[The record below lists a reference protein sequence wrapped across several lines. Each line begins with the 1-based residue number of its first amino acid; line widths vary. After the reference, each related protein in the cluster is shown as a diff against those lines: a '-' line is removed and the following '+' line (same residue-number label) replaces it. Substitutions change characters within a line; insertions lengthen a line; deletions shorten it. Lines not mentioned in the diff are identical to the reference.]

1 MSEGIEQGEGL
12 GGAVQPAGD
21 APAAR
26 PRMPWPVRVVAA
38 LAWTYVVSVA
48 GLAAYLVVRS
58 CFDRHFAASV
68 DSFPHVFYMVVLLVL
83 VIVMLC
89 GVLQGRFRLF
99 SYPCILVAV
108 LEFFVGVVESK
119 AATCYYV
126 EGMALMV
133 GAVVLGV
140 VPVVLLMLPSSRKWQ
155 EERLG
160 HRTEGYS
167 CGCLLVFFLLI
178 LCMTPLTSYTT
189 SEERVHDSCFMAKIV
204 GALVCDNDAARK
216 RGGAEW
222 IDPATCSN
230 STQFVQ
236 ALLGGRVGAYK
247 YRQRETWIIA
257 VNPPDADNFPVVV
270 SANVDIAELLR
281 PGDAQRRVAL
291 KCSEDLGAPCLLHC
305 MGTAVV
311 ARKGGEVEGVRGK
324 TVTPASIFGSHVPR
338 PPSETY
344 FLTPTGRLDLVTAMG
359 RNEGSVPVKE

>member
-1 MSEGIEQGEGL
+1 MSECIEQGEVH
-12 GGAVQPAGD
+12 GGAAQPAGD
-21 APAAR
+21 GPAAR
-26 PRMPWPVRVVAA
+26 LRMPWPVRVVAA

-58 CFDRHFAASV
+58 CVDRHFAASV

-89 GVLQGRFRLF
+89 GVMQGRFRLF
-99 SYPCILVAV
+99 AYPCILVAV
-108 LEFFVGVVESK
+108 SEFFVGVMESMSL
-119 AATCYYV
+119 TCCV
-126 EGMALMV
+126 EGIALMV

-178 LCMTPLTSYTT
+178 LLMTHICSRPT
-189 SEERVHDSCFMAKIV
+189 SEEMAHDSWFMARIV
-204 GALVCDNDAARK
+204 RALVCDNDAARK

-236 ALLGGRVGAYK
+236 ALLGGHVGAYK
-247 YRQRETWIIA
+247 YMQRETWIIA
-257 VNPPDADNFPVVV
+257 VNPPDDDSFPVVI

-281 PGDAQRRVAL
+281 PGDEQRLVAL
-291 KCSEDLGAPCLLHC
+291 KCSEENGAPCLLHC
-305 MGTAVV
+305 MDSAVV
-311 ARKGGEVEGVRGK
+311 ARKGGEVDVGK
-324 TVTPASIFGSHVPR
+324 KAVTPAMIFGGHVPR

-344 FLTPTGRLDLVTAMG
+344 FLTPTGRLDLVT
-359 RNEGSVPVKE
+359 E

>member
-1 MSEGIEQGEGL
+1 MSECIEQGEVH
-12 GGAVQPAGD
+12 GGAAQPAGD
-21 APAAR
+21 GPAAR
-26 PRMPWPVRVVAA
+26 LRMPWPVRVVAA

-58 CFDRHFAASV
+58 CVDRHFAASV

-89 GVLQGRFRLF
+89 GVMQGRFRLF
-99 SYPCILVAV
+99 AYPCILVAV
-108 LEFFVGVVESK
+108 SEFFVGVMESMSL
-119 AATCYYV
+119 TCCV
-126 EGMALMV
+126 EGIALMV

-178 LCMTPLTSYTT
+178 LLMTHICSRPT
-189 SEERVHDSCFMAKIV
+189 SEEMAHDSWFMARIV
-204 GALVCDNDAARK
+204 RALVCDNDAARK

-236 ALLGGRVGAYK
+236 ALLGGHVGAYK
-247 YRQRETWIIA
+247 YMQRETWIIA
-257 VNPPDADNFPVVV
+257 VNPPDDDSFPVVI

-281 PGDAQRRVAL
+281 PGDEQRLVAL
-291 KCSEDLGAPCLLHC
+291 KCSEENGAPSLLHC
-305 MGTAVV
+305 MDSAVV
-311 ARKGGEVEGVRGK
+311 ARKGGEVDVGK
-324 TVTPASIFGSHVPR
+324 KAVTPAMIFGGHVPR

-344 FLTPTGRLDLVTAMG
+344 FLTPTGRLDLVT
-359 RNEGSVPVKE
+359 E

>member
-1 MSEGIEQGEGL
+1 MSEGIEQGEVL
-12 GGAVQPAGD
+12 GGAEPPAGD
-21 APAAR
+21 GQAVR
-26 PRMPWPVRVVAA
+26 LRMPWSVRVVAA
-38 LAWTYVVSVA
+38 LAWTYVVSVVA
-48 GLAAYLVVRS
+48 WAAYLFVRS
-58 CFDRHFAASV
+58 RFDRHFAASV

-89 GVLQGRFRLF
+89 GVMQGRFRLF
-99 SYPCILVAV
+99 AYPCILVAV
-108 LEFFVGVVESK
+108 SEFFVGVMESMSL
-119 AATCYYV
+119 TCCV
-126 EGMALMV
+126 EGIALMV

>member
-1 MSEGIEQGEGL
+1 MSEGIEQGEVL
-12 GGAVQPAGD
+12 GGAEPPAGD
-21 APAAR
+21 GQAVR
-26 PRMPWPVRVVAA
+26 LRMPWSVRVVAA
-38 LAWTYVVSVA
+38 LAWTYVVSVVA
-48 GLAAYLVVRS
+48 WAAYLFVRS
-58 CFDRHFAASV
+58 RFDRHFAASV

-189 SEERVHDSCFMAKIV
+189 CEERVHDSYFMARIV
-204 GALVCDNDAARK
+204 RALVCDNDAARK

-236 ALLGGRVGAYK
+236 ALLGGHVGAYK
-247 YRQRETWIIA
+247 YMQRETWIIA
-257 VNPPDADNFPVVV
+257 VNPPDDDNFPVVI

-281 PGDAQRRVAL
+281 PGDELRLVAL
-291 KCSEDLGAPCLLHC
+291 KCSEECGAPCLLHC
-305 MGTAVV
+305 LASAVV
-311 ARKGGEVEGVRGK
+311 ARKGGEVYMSRGK
-324 TVTPASIFGSHVPR
+324 AVSPDRIFGGPVPR
-338 PPSETY
+338 LPSETY
-344 FLTPTGRLDLVTAMG
+344 FLTPTGRLDLVA
-359 RNEGSVPVKE
+359 E

>member
-1 MSEGIEQGEGL
+1 MSECIEQGEVH
-12 GGAVQPAGD
+12 GGAAQPAGD
-21 APAAR
+21 GPAAR
-26 PRMPWPVRVVAA
+26 LRMPWPVRVVAA

-99 SYPCILVAV
+99 AYPCILVAV
-108 LEFFVGVVESK
+108 SEFFVGVMESMSL
-119 AATCYYV
+119 TCCV
-126 EGMALMV
+126 EGIALMV

-140 VPVVLLMLPSSRKWQ
+140 VPVVLLMLPPSRKWQ

-167 CGCLLVFFLLI
+167 CGCLLVIFLLC
-178 LCMTPLTSYTT
+178 LLMTHICSRPT
-189 SEERVHDSCFMAKIV
+189 SEEMAHDSWFMARIV
-204 GALVCDNDAARK
+204 RALVCDNDAARK

-236 ALLGGRVGAYK
+236 ALLGGHVGAYK
-247 YRQRETWIIA
+247 YMQRETWIIA
-257 VNPPDADNFPVVV
+257 VNPPDDDSFPVVI

-281 PGDAQRRVAL
+281 PGDEQRLVAL
-291 KCSEDLGAPCLLHC
+291 KCSEENGAPCLLHC
-305 MGTAVV
+305 MDSAVV
-311 ARKGGEVEGVRGK
+311 ARKGGEVDVGK
-324 TVTPASIFGSHVPR
+324 KAVTPAMIFGGHVPR

-344 FLTPTGRLDLVTAMG
+344 FLTPTGRLDLVA
-359 RNEGSVPVKE
+359 E

>member
-1 MSEGIEQGEGL
+1 
-12 GGAVQPAGD
+12 
-21 APAAR
+21 
-26 PRMPWPVRVVAA
+26 MPWPVRVVAA

-89 GVLQGRFRLF
+89 GVLQGRFRVF
-99 SYPCILVAV
+99 SYPCILVAFPDV
-108 LEFFVGVVESK
+108 FVGVMESMSL
-119 AATCYYV
+119 TCCV
-126 EGMALMV
+126 EGIALMV

-140 VPVVLLMLPSSRKWQ
+140 VPVVLLMLPSARKWQ

-178 LCMTPLTSYTT
+178 LLMTHICSRPT
-189 SEERVHDSCFMAKIV
+189 SEEKAHDSWFMARIV
-204 GALVCDNDAARK
+204 RALVCDNDAARK

-236 ALLGGRVGAYK
+236 ALLGGHVGAYK
-247 YRQRETWIIA
+247 YMQRETWIIA
-257 VNPPDADNFPVVV
+257 VNPPDDDSFPVVI

-281 PGDAQRRVAL
+281 PGDEQRLVAL
-291 KCSEDLGAPCLLHC
+291 KCSEENGAPCLLHC
-305 MGTAVV
+305 LASAVV
-311 ARKGGEVEGVRGK
+311 ARKGGEVYMPRGK
-324 TVTPASIFGSHVPR
+324 AVSPDRVFGGPVPR

-344 FLTPTGRLDLVTAMG
+344 FLTPTGRLDLVA
-359 RNEGSVPVKE
+359 E